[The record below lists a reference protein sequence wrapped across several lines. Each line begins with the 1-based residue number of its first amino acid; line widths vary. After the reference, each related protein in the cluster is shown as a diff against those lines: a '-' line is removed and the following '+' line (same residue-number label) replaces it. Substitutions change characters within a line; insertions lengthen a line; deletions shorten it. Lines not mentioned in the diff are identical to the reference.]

1 MTLALLLALLQS
13 TQAPAP
19 IPRGATLELRPEA
32 ATIRAGDSIRVEA
45 RLSDSAGRAMS
56 DVPIAWS
63 ASGEG
68 TVDARGLVRAGY
80 AGFIRVTA
88 RAAGHTASATITVRP
103 RPTSSVEIRPTVRR
117 IVAGTRVTLNGWAFS
132 PDGDRTY
139 DPVTFRSSAPRV
151 ATITAEGRLV
161 AVAPGRVTITA
172 AAGAVRD
179 TLALEVAPNTVA
191 EVTVTPPVASVR
203 AGDVIR
209 FKAAAADARGR
220 PLPPAFVEWS
230 AAAVTYKAVAQI
242 DARGAFVA
250 EWPGKYTVTA
260 DIGGRRADA
269 VVEVRRRDLAAALDV
284 IGRLPLPFPAEAL
297 ALGPGAHCAYVGTDG
312 GPLYVVDVTRADAPR
327 VVDSL
332 NGAGRVTAIRVSAER
347 SIGVFARQGGAG
359 AGLAVFDAR
368 EPCRPRVLAVHPA
381 SDSSGASTA
390 WLDGVH
396 AYVADARTGSLRIV
410 DLSDPTHPREVGRW
424 ETATTPGRRL
434 EDISVT
440 DGVAY
445 LAYWNDGLVILD
457 VGNGIRNGG
466 PDRPALVAQYRY
478 DLNDMYHWVDRAW
491 GLGARGTH
499 RARRVGDVVLVSDEV
514 HAADNRGAGLVF
526 GRVNA
531 IDVADLTRP
540 NGVAWYDPADA
551 GVQDIWIDGDTA
563 YLAAAGEGVRVLDV
577 GGELKGNLLAQG
589 RELARLWTVDSIG
602 FRPFRAMA
610 GSVQARSGLIYA
622 LDRNTGLW
630 IARPATRP
638 SE

>member
-1 MTLALLLALLQS
+1 MLLSLLLTLLQTAQIPSS
-13 TQAPAP
+13 TPQP
-19 IPRGATLELRPEA
+19 GTLELRREA
-32 ATIRAGDSIRVEA
+32 DTIRAGDSVRIEA
-45 RLSDSAGRAMS
+45 RLSDSAGRPVPDA
-56 DVPIAWS
+56 PIAWS

-68 TVDARGLVRAGY
+68 TVGPGGLVRAGY
-80 AGFIRVTA
+80 AGFVRVTA
-88 RAAGHTASATITVRP
+88 RTTGHTASTTIVVRP
-103 RPTSSVEIRPTVRR
+103 RPTASIEIRPWVRR

-139 DPVTFRSSAPRV
+139 DSVAFRSNAPRV
-151 ATITAEGRLV
+151 ATITPEGRM
-161 AVAPGRVTITA
+161 AARAPGSVTITA
-172 AAGAVRD
+172 SAGAVRE
-179 TLALEVAPNTVA
+179 TLALEVVRNTVA
-191 EVTVTPPVASVR
+191 KVMVAPALASVR

-209 FKAAAADARGR
+209 FSAAAADTHGH

-230 AAAVTYKAVAQI
+230 AAALTYKAVAQI

-269 VVEVRRRDLAAALDV
+269 VIEVRRRELGAALDPV
-284 IGRLPLPFPAEAL
+284 GRLPLRYPAISL
-297 ALGPGAHCAYVGTDG
+297 ALGGSNCAYVGTDG
-312 GPLYVVDVTRADAPR
+312 GPLYAVDVSRPDAIR

-332 NGAGRVTAIRVSAER
+332 DPGGRVSAIDV
-347 SIGVFARQGGAG
+347 STAQTMGVFASQGGSR

-368 EPCRPRVLAVHPA
+368 EPCRPRIVAVHRG
-381 SDSSGASTA
+381 SDSSGVSAA

-396 AYVADARTGSLRIV
+396 AYVADAGTASLRVV
-410 DLSDPTHPREVGRW
+410 DISNPAQPREVGRW
-424 ETATTPGRRL
+424 ETSTAAGRRL
-434 EDISVT
+434 DDVSVT

-457 VGNGIRNGG
+457 VGNGIRNGR

-499 RARRVGDVVLVSDEV
+499 RARRVGNVVLISDE
-514 HAADNRGAGLVF
+514 ARPAGDRGTHLAF
-526 GRVNA
+526 GRLNA

-551 GVQDIWIDGDTA
+551 GIQDIWIAGDTA
-563 YLAAAGEGVRVLDV
+563 YLAAAAGGVRVLDA

-589 RELARLWTVDSIG
+589 RELARLGTLDSV
-602 FRPFRAMA
+602 RPGPVRPLAERVRAR
-610 GSVQARSGLIYA
+610 GGLIYA

-630 IARPATRP
+630 ILRASRSR